1 MRRLAIAAVVMLAGS
16 PGRTVFAQTKSVAL
30 DLSGAGVKAVIQA
43 PEGAKAKEFLSTTRV
58 SNGPHFSVEITP
70 IYPMEFGA
78 ARDAAKMETKAKF
91 LVDTPDTLV
100 WESDGAPGAH
110 SSHFYTTVKVGAK
123 LHACFDT
130 RGSGDYSKAEVDA
143 MLAACRTLKAK

>member
-1 MRRLAIAAVVMLAGS
+1 MRRMAIAAVVMLAGS
-16 PGRTVFAQTKSVAL
+16 LDRTVFAQTKSVAL

-43 PEGAKAKEFLSTTRV
+43 PEGAKAKEFLSTMRV
-58 SNGPHFSVEITP
+58 
-70 IYPMEFGA
+70 
-78 ARDAAKMETKAKF
+78 
-91 LVDTPDTLV
+91 
-100 WESDGAPGAH
+100 GAH